1 LRDGASWTVER
12 APADGEI
19 PAEASMTAAR
29 HVLTLRELSA
39 DELVALVDDAIE
51 VKRDPAAHATDCERT
66 GLLLLLQKTSTR
78 TVLSFSAAINQMGG
92 YAVTLDWR
100 SSNFTISPIRHEVRY
115 ASRNCDVIL
124 ARCLRFEDVAEMA
137 AHSLVPV
144 INGCCNRHHPSQAL
158 ADVMTIREVAGGF
171 DGVTLAYVGVH
182 NNVANSLVVACTRV
196 GVRLLLVTPSV
207 NAGAWDEDLMAEAW
221 ATGLVSW
228 CDSLPEAAARAD
240 FLYTDTWVDME
251 HFGDAGARERKLQE
265 MTPYRVCR
273 ENLGGADPFLM
284 HDMPIHP
291 GMEIDDEM
299 VDAPRS
305 VIFQQ
310 SENRLH
316 AAKALLRKLVGRG
329 A

>member
-1 LRDGASWTVER
+1 
-12 APADGEI
+12 
-19 PAEASMTAAR
+19 MTAVR
-29 HVLTLRELSA
+29 HLLTLRELSA
-39 DELVALVDDAIE
+39 GELIALLDDAVE
-51 VKRDPAAHATDCERT
+51 VKREPAAHAADCERM
-66 GLLLLLQKTSTR
+66 GLLLLMQKTSTR
-78 TVLSFSAAINQMGG
+78 TVLSFSAAISQMGG

-100 SSNFTISPIRHEVRY
+100 SSNFAISPIRHEVRY

-137 AHSLVPV
+137 AYSLVPV

-158 ADVMTIREVAGGF
+158 ADLMTVREVAGRF
-171 DGVTLAYVGVH
+171 DGVTVAYVGVH
-182 NNVANSLVVACTRV
+182 NNVANSLIVGCTRV
-196 GVRLLLVTPSV
+196 GVQLLLVTPSV
-207 NAGAWDEDLMAEAW
+207 NAEAWDEELMAEAR

-251 HFGDAGARERKLQE
+251 HFGDAGAREDMLRR
-265 MTPYRVCR
+265 MAPYRVSS
-273 ENLGGADPFLM
+273 ENLHGAQPFLM

-291 GMEIDDEM
+291 GMEIDDEL
-299 VDAPRS
+299 VDSPRS

-316 AAKALLRKLVGRG
+316 VAKALLRRLLARPR
-329 A
+329 